1 MAYELYIGGHKPGF
15 SQDNSL
21 GWNALNRRIKH
32 VQWRIYL
39 VRSFKLGN
47 FLKLSPD
54 FYN

>member
-39 VRSFKLGN
+39 VRSFQQQ
-47 FLKLSPD
+47 LS
-54 FYN
+54 